1 MKKLLTLISAALISG
16 TSLAQTAK
24 IQVIH
29 NSADASAS
37 TVDVYLN
44 GGLAI
49 DDFAFRTATPFIDV
63 PAGVQISVAIAP
75 STSASVSDAIATFN
89 YTLTAD
95 EKYVIVANGIVSGTG
110 YNPAIPFDLHVY
122 AGGRESA
129 TNGTNTDLLV
139 CHGSTDAPA
148 VSVWETGVGAG
159 QLFNNFVYSD
169 FEGYLELPTN
179 NYVIEVRDDAGTT
192 TVASYDAPLA
202 TLGLQGASAVVVAS
216 GFLNP
221 ANNSNGADFG
231 LWVALPSG
239 GNLIPLPTSTAKI
252 QVIHNSAD
260 AAASQVDVYLN
271 GTLAIDNFAF
281 RTATPFIDVP
291 AGVQIS
297 VAIAPSTSTSVSDAI
312 ATFNYN
318 LASGAK
324 YVIVANGIVSG
335 TGYNPAIPF
344 DLHVYAGGRESATN
358 GTNTDLLVCHGSTDA
373 PAVSVWETG
382 IGAGQ
387 LFNNFVYSDFEGY
400 LELPTNDYVIEVRDD
415 AGTITVAS
423 YDAPLATLGLQGA
436 SAVVV
441 ASGFL
446 NPANNSNGAGFGLWV
461 ALPAGGNLI
470 PLPSSTAKI
479 QVIHNSAD
487 AAASTVDVYLNG
499 GLAIDDFAFR
509 TATPFIDVPAGVQ
522 ISVAIAPST
531 STSVSDAIATFN
543 YSLASGEKY
552 VIVANGIVSP
562 SGYTP
567 AIPFDLHVFAGGRE
581 SATNGTNTDL
591 LVCHG
596 STDAPA
602 VSVWETGVGA
612 GQLFNNFVYS
622 DFEGYLELP
631 TNDYVVEV
639 RDNAG
644 TTTVASYDAPL
655 ATLGLQGASA
665 VVVASGFLNPANNSN
680 GAGFGLWVALPSG
693 GNLIPLPSSTAKI
706 QVIHNSADAAAST
719 VDVYLNGG
727 LAIDDFAFRTATPF
741 IDVPAGVQISVA
753 IAPSTST
760 SVSDAIATF
769 NYSLASGE
777 KYVIVANGIVSPSGY
792 TPAIPFD
799 LHVFAGGRESAT
811 NGTNTD
817 LLVCHGSTDAPAVS
831 VWETGVGAGQ
841 LFNNFVYSDFEG
853 YLQLP
858 TNDYVV
864 EVRDNAGT
872 TTVAAYS
879 APLSTLSLQGA
890 SAVVVASGFL
900 NPTNNSNGAGFGL
913 WVALPSGGNLI
924 PLPQVTTG
932 LNENNSIGQLNV
944 FPNPAKDNANI
955 SISLKEKSD
964 VVISIFN
971 TAGSLV
977 TRTNYS
983 DLQIG
988 NNVLNISTADLSSG
1002 LYKVMIQSNESVK
1015 TTSLVIED

>member
-1 MKKLLTLISAALISG
+1 MKKLLTLIGATLISA

-29 NSADASAS
+29 NSADAAANE
-37 TVDVYLN
+37 VDVYLN

-49 DDFAFRTATPFIDV
+49 DNFAFRTATPFIDV

-75 STSASVSDAIATFN
+75 STSTSVGDAIATFN
-89 YTLTAD
+89 YTLTQD

-129 TNGTNTDLLV
+129 NVSTNTDLLV

-148 VSVWETGVGAG
+148 VSIWETGIGAG

-192 TVASYDAPLA
+192 TVASYDAPLS

-216 GFLNP
+216 GFL
-221 ANNSNGADFG
+221 D
-231 LWVALPSG
+231 PS
-239 GNLIPLPTSTAKI
+239 
-252 QVIHNSAD
+252 
-260 AAASQVDVYLN
+260 
-271 GTLAIDNFAF
+271 
-281 RTATPFIDVP
+281 
-291 AGVQIS
+291 
-297 VAIAPSTSTSVSDAI
+297 
-312 ATFNYN
+312 
-318 LASGAK
+318 
-324 YVIVANGIVSG
+324 
-335 TGYNPAIPF
+335 
-344 DLHVYAGGRESATN
+344 
-358 GTNTDLLVCHGSTDA
+358 
-373 PAVSVWETG
+373 
-382 IGAGQ
+382 
-387 LFNNFVYSDFEGY
+387 
-400 LELPTNDYVIEVRDD
+400 
-415 AGTITVAS
+415 
-423 YDAPLATLGLQGA
+423 
-436 SAVVV
+436 
-441 ASGFL
+441 
-446 NPANNSNGAGFGLWV
+446 NNSNGAGFGLWV

-470 PLPSSTAKI
+470 PLPTSTAKI

-509 TATPFIDVPAGVQ
+509 TATPFINVPAGVQ

-543 YSLASGEKY
+543 YTLTANEKY
-552 VIVANGIVSP
+552 VIVANGIVSGT
-562 SGYTP
+562 GYNP
-567 AIPFDLHVFAGGRE
+567 AIPFDLHVYAGGRE
-581 SATNGTNTDL
+581 SATTGTNTDL

-631 TNDYVVEV
+631 TNDYVIEV
-639 RDNAG
+639 RDDAG

-655 ATLGLQGASA
+655 STLGLQGASA
-665 VVVASGFLNPANNSN
+665 VVVASGFLDPSNNSN
-680 GAGFGLWVALPSG
+680 GAGFGLWVALPTG
-693 GNLIPLPSSTAKI
+693 GNLIPLPDSKARI

-741 IDVPAGVQISVA
+741 INVPAGVQISVA
-753 IAPSTST
+753 IAPGAST
-760 SVSDAIATF
+760 SVNDAIATF
-769 NYSLASGE
+769 NYSLKSGE
-777 KYVIVANGIVSPSGY
+777 KYVIVANGIVSSAGYNPS
-792 TPAIPFD
+792 IPFD
-799 LHVFAGGRESAT
+799 LHVFASGRESA
-811 NGTNTD
+811 NVSTNTD

-831 VWETGVGAGQ
+831 IWETGVGAGEI
-841 LFNNFVYSDFEG
+841 FNNFVYSDFEG
-853 YLQLP
+853 YLELP

-890 SAVVVASGFL
+890 SAVVLASGFL
-900 NPTNNSNGAGFGL
+900 NPANNSNGAGFGL
-913 WVALPSGGNLI
+913 WVALPAGGNLI

-932 LNENNSIGQLNV
+932 LNENNPIAQLNV
-944 FPNPAKDNANI
+944 FPNPANDNANI
-955 SISLKEKSD
+955 SIDLKEKSD

-977 TRTNYS
+977 ARTTYN
-983 DLQIG
+983 DLMTG
-988 NNVLNISTADLSSG
+988 NNLLAISTADLSSG
-1002 LYKVMIQSNESVK
+1002 LYKVTVQTNDTLKSTN
-1015 TTSLVIED
+1015 LVIED